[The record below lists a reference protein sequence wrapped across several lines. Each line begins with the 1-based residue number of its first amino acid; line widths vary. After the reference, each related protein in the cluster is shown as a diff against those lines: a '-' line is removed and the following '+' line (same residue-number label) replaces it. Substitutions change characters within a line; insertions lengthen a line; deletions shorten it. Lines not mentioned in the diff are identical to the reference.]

1 MAEICE
7 HFGFQSTGTHFLDL
21 VNISHEHDKRPED
34 LFQRLTAFFE
44 HNLLTV
50 GCGVTHH
57 GVATA
62 IDEEVSPSLKNT
74 IVYLWLQ
81 LIYPGLPL
89 LVKHRYG
96 AELRN
101 RSMASLK
108 SEVSQALASLQDEL
122 CNIEDTRAMRI
133 GDGFKYNRKV
143 VASSRRRSVPHKSCV
158 LCKAAGRMFNRHDL
172 IDCRYS
178 PQSDLGW
185 SRLVTNDVCEK
196 TRMTYTTATHLRTSL
211 AVPRYVSSMH

>member
-1 MAEICE
+1 MNTTSVLRI
-7 HFGFQSTGTHFLDL
+7 FSNVSLPSLST
-21 VNISHEHDKRPED
+21 ISS
-34 LFQRLTAFFE
+34 
-44 HNLLTV
+44 LL
-50 GCGVTHH
+50 GGVTHH

-62 IDEEVSPSLKNT
+62 IDEEVSPSLENT

-89 LVKHRYG
+89 LVKQRYG

-108 SEVSQALASLQDEL
+108 PEISQALASLQDEL

-133 GDGFKYNRKV
+133 WDGFKYNRKV

-158 LCKAAGRMFNRHDL
+158 LCK
-172 IDCRYS
+172 
-178 PQSDLGW
+178 PP
-185 SRLVTNDVCEK
+185 T
-196 TRMTYTTATHLRTSL
+196 
-211 AVPRYVSSMH
+211 